1 MTTPFLIEEAVRE
14 QIPLVMLLMGV
25 SGAGKTYT
33 ALAVASYMLD
43 QNGPQPWMKD
53 QIVVLDSDN
62 GRSSRYA
69 SGKPFYFSM
78 LRMTKFDPDTW
89 CDAYAYAVGKG
100 FKYIIIDSSSDEW
113 QWILEESERMAKGER
128 NKERIWGVLT
138 PKHNRFLRTI
148 TNGAANV
155 IVTALMKPHYET
167 VEKDGKKQKVRQG
180 NAPIQRDGVERLF
193 DIAGVIEEG
202 ATIRFIKTLCSALAE
217 QYIDKPGRDLALTI
231 KAWLKEGEPHVPS
244 SIAEMADIL
253 APKLAM
259 CTSPQEAEPLYNQLD
274 VWCQKRNLAFDQA
287 KLSVRSAAAEL
298 LKKQR
303 AGADQSDAPPTPRP
317 TQQSATNA

>member
-1 MTTPFLIEEAVRE
+1 MTTPFQIEEAVRE

-43 QNGPQPWMKD
+43 STGPQPWMKD
-53 QIVVLDSDN
+53 QIVVIDSDN

-69 SGKPFYFSM
+69 SGKPYYFSM
-78 LRMTKFDPDTW
+78 LKMTKFDPDTW
-89 CDAYAYAVGKG
+89 CDAYTYAVSKG
-100 FKYIIIDSSSDEW
+100 YKYIVIDSSSDEW

-202 ATIRFIKTLCSALAE
+202 ATLRFIKTLCSALSE

-231 KAWLKEGEPHVPS
+231 QAWLKEGEPHVPS
-244 SIAEMADIL
+244 SFDEMADIL
-253 APKLAM
+253 APRLSTCASK
-259 CTSPQEAEPLYNQLD
+259 QEAEPFYAQLMT
-274 VWCQKRNLAFDQA
+274 WCTKRGLVYEDAQKV
-287 KLSVRSAAAEL
+287 VRTAAAEL